1 MQLPELWLHLLC
13 PTHCPSEPVN
23 LTANHEPKPKQL
35 WCCYLAQDGF
45 DAGQVMPEYLLSRR
59 PERGSC
65 HVRSAF
71 ITVTFLVLALRPCIV
86 CFSSLNAST
95 SSRSCQAAA
104 LGPAP
109 DNGELQKLD
118 RPLPKY
124 MLKATGW
131 DERVAMNR
139 WTETL
144 KWRCEIDDDQVIN
157 EPNPDFFR
165 IHPHYPTY
173 LHLEDRA
180 GRLTYWEILGE
191 MDPDAL
197 AREGLT
203 TAIITKNYIWQT
215 LFTWD
220 VWLKRDDGA
229 EGTIIVDMDGFRLSK
244 LTFSTVQL
252 FSRTS
257 AIIQRHFPEREHIVI
272 VINAP
277 AWWGRIYDLFSPL
290 FSEKQ
295 RQKLRVCVGK
305 ELSTETL
312 LEFIDAKHL
321 PVKYGGSSGPL
332 GSAPADVLK
341 QRYASEGGGST

>member
-1 MQLPELWLHLLC
+1 MKALLFLPGSKIYKFL
-13 PTHCPSEPVN
+13 VR
-23 LTANHEPKPKQL
+23 
-35 WCCYLAQDGF
+35 G
-45 DAGQVMPEYLLSRR
+45 VMPD
-59 PERGSC
+59 
-65 HVRSAF
+65 HVRVRRQEQGPCRARLAF
-71 ITVTFLVLALRPCIV
+71 IVTFLMAVLHPCSP
-86 CFSSLNAST
+86 CFSLSKNMSK
-95 SSRSCQAAA
+95 SCQAAA

-109 DNGELQKLD
+109 NQKDLKKLD
-118 RPLPKY
+118 RALPTY
-124 MLKATGW
+124 MLKTTGW
-131 DERVAMNR
+131 DEQMAMKR

-144 KWRCEIDDDQVIN
+144 KWRCEIDDDKVVQR
-157 EPNPDFFR
+157 PNPDFFR

-173 LHLEDRA
+173 LHLEDRG

-197 AREGLT
+197 ARKGLT
-203 TAIITKNYIWQT
+203 TPIITQNYIWQT

-220 VWLKRDDGA
+220 VWLKRNDTA
-229 EGTIIVDMDGFRLSK
+229 EGTIIVDMEGFRFSK
-244 LTFSTVQL
+244 LTFATIQM

-295 RQKLRVCVGK
+295 RRKLRVCVGQK
-305 ELSTETL
+305 WSAETL

-321 PVKYGGSSGPL
+321 PTKYGGFSGPL

-341 QRYASEGGGST
+341 QRYALEGAIGST